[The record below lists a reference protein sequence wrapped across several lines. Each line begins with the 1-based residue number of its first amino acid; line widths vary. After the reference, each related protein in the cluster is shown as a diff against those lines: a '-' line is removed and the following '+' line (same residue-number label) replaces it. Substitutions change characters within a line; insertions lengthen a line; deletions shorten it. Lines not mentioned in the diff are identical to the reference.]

1 MNTGELT
8 FKEARSIA
16 DIEDHAR
23 QREIAQPFIEG
34 RLSSV
39 HVERIVGRAKTSS
52 TLSIEDII
60 EEVVNGKRAA
70 EADPEP
76 TPVFQRAR
84 PVEADTAL
92 IENAV
97 LKIAGELDA
106 LQLQVIP
113 EYRRLKLI
121 SSLRILDS
129 RLKSALMT
137 LNGGMAATTAVPQQ
151 LSTPTEIRV

>member
-1 MNTGELT
+1 
-8 FKEARSIA
+8 
-16 DIEDHAR
+16 
-23 QREIAQPFIEG
+23 
-34 RLSSV
+34 
-39 HVERIVGRAKTSS
+39 
-52 TLSIEDII
+52 
-60 EEVVNGKRAA
+60 
-70 EADPEP
+70 
-76 TPVFQRAR
+76 
-84 PVEADTAL
+84 DTAL

-121 SSLRILDS
+121 SSLRNLDS

-137 LNGGMAATTAVPQQ
+137 LNGGMAATTTVPQQ